1 MTLTTVFIAD
11 VSPLAV
17 DALFDRYYAAMSAYR
32 REKID
37 ALKRRDDKIR
47 SLGAGILLSRALSRA
62 GVDENAEIS
71 VDGKGKPCLKGRDDL
86 YFNLSHS
93 GDLVICAVSGRAVGC
108 DVESVRGGRLD
119 VAKRFFTDEERDF
132 VDLGS
137 DEYEKNARFARIWT
151 LKESFVK
158 ANGAG
163 LALGLRN
170 FSVVPNGG
178 EPITLDFDGNRYHF
192 YEIDTKNDG
201 YKASVCVAGD
211 GEPAPETVFES
222 F

>member
-11 VSPLAV
+11 VSPLA
-17 DALFDRYYAAMSAYR
+17 DSALFDKYYAAMPEYR

-37 ALKRRDDKIR
+37 VLKCRDDKIR

-71 VDGKGKPCLKGRDDL
+71 VDGKGKPYLKGRNDL

-93 GDLVICAVSGRAVGC
+93 GNLVMCAVSEREVGC
-108 DVESVRGGRLD
+108 DIERVQSGRLD
-119 VAKRFFTDEERDF
+119 VAKRFFTDEERAF
-132 VDLGS
+132 VDLGA
-137 DEYEKNARFARIWT
+137 DEDEKNTRFARVWT

-170 FSVVPNGG
+170 FSVVPNG
-178 EPITLDFDGNRYHF
+178 EPITLDFDGKRYNF

-201 YKASVCVAGD
+201 YKASVCVAGGD
-211 GEPAPETVFES
+211 ESAPDVIFEN